1 MYVVQCAMFSGV
13 CYSDGYF
20 IGGSGCTVDSYS
32 YIRCVSI
39 LWCYRVRYC
48 GSGGGVDS
56 GGVLSVH

>member
-1 MYVVQCAMFSGV
+1 MFSGV
-13 CYSDGYF
+13 CYSHDCF

-48 GSGGGVDS
+48 GSGGGGDS